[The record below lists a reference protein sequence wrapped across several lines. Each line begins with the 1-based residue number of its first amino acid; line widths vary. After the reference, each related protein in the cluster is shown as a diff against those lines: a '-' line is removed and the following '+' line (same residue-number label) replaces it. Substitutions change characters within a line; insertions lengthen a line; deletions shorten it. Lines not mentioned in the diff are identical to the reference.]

1 MASHQVLKDSGP
13 NHLALFFLLP
23 AASLLIPGPVDAPSE
38 DKPRKVAGA
47 EEDFLGQEAARAEV
61 VK

>member
-23 AASLLIPGPVDAPSE
+23 AASLLVPGPVDAPSE
-38 DKPRKVAGA
+38 DKPRRVAGA
-47 EEDFLGQEAARAEV
+47 EDFLGQEAARAEV